1 VEFIICFYCRHYIY
15 LKTEAAETRS
25 TKIVWMISIFWWLMA
40 DLVKSHTEG
49 KKSTF
54 YFSYSAAVMGSQVTT
69 ELKVTVAYN
78 HDHSWKT
85 KNSLYR
91 QVEISNL
98 LSNIHRANCLL
109 ATFCILVGLLIRV
122 KTIENAKLLLCYIW
136 ITYRSSRFFSV

>member
-1 VEFIICFYCRHYIY
+1 
-15 LKTEAAETRS
+15 
-25 TKIVWMISIFWWLMA
+25 MA
-40 DLVKSHTEG
+40 DLVKSHAEG

-54 YFSYSAAVMGSQVTT
+54 HFSYSAAVMGRQVTT

-78 HDHSWKT
+78 HGHSRKT

-109 ATFCILVGLLIRV
+109 ETFCIFVGLLIRV
-122 KTIENAKLLLCYIW
+122 KTIEHALLYLDNLSFKPVFLGI
-136 ITYRSSRFFSV
+136 V